1 MKMHSNIGK
10 ALSLH
15 AMALVLITGGAAA
28 GASTVGVSPPAEPLT
43 QARVV
48 LLPKAERSVWLNYL
62 ERSAKQRQADKDA
75 LQAELKSAGIKTPIE
90 PPHSFGARSVPL
102 DKAASWY
109 AEAQARHIAD
119 VIVSFQIPSG
129 GWGKNMDMSQEP
141 RRPGEAYVPNN
152 ISKFLSAG
160 DFDTPLEPEWNYVG
174 TIDNDAT
181 MTQLHFFARVITAVG
196 VKDGAAYH
204 ASFLRGMNY
213 LFAAQFPNG
222 GWPQVWPLEGGYHDA
237 ITYNDDA
244 MTQVVELMLQVAQ
257 GQDEF
262 AFVPQNMRA
271 HAAASFARGIQSIL
285 DSQIV
290 VNGTPTVW
298 PQQSDALTLKPVSAR
313 NFEPPALC
321 SSESATLML
330 LLMNDL
336 PHPTVAQQRAIR
348 AAAAWFKKTAI
359 RGQRWERTPAGSQ
372 LLLSPGA
379 MHLWA
384 RYYQVGTDL
393 PIFGDRDKSIH
404 DQVNELSLERQ
415 HGYRWFSPDAQRALD
430 RFETWNKEHPESK

>member
-1 MKMHSNIGK
+1 MHRNIRK

-15 AMALVLITGGAAA
+15 AMALLLIAGAIAA
-28 GASTVGVSPPAEPLT
+28 GASTVGISPPAEPLT
-43 QARVV
+43 QARIA
-48 LLPKAERSVWLNYL
+48 LLPKAERSAWLNYL

-75 LQAELKSAGIKTPIE
+75 LHEELKSAGLKSPTE
-90 PPHSFGARSVPL
+90 PPHGFGARGIPL

-109 AEAQARHIAD
+109 AEAQARHIAE

-129 GWGKNMDMSQEP
+129 GWGKNMDMSKEP
-141 RRPGEAYVPNN
+141 RCPGEAFAPNN
-152 ISKFLSAG
+152 ESKFLAPG
-160 DFDTPLEPEWNYVG
+160 DFDTPLESDWNYIG

-181 MTQLHFFARVITAVG
+181 ITQIHFLAKVITAVG
-196 VKDGAAYH
+196 VKDSAAYH

-237 ITYNDDA
+237 ITFNDDA
-244 MTQVVELMLQVAQ
+244 MTQVVELMRQVAQ

-262 AFVPQNMRA
+262 AFVPQSMRVR
-271 HAAASFARGIQSIL
+271 AAASFTHGIQCIL
-285 DSQIV
+285 ASQVV

-298 PQQSDALTLKPVSAR
+298 PQQEDALTLKPVSAR

-321 SSESATLML
+321 ASESATLML
-330 LLMNDL
+330 LLMNDF
-336 PHPTVAQQRAIR
+336 PHPTAAEQRSIR
-348 AAAAWFKKTAI
+348 AAAAWFKKAAI
-359 RGQRWERTPAGSQ
+359 HGQRWVRTPEGSR
-372 LLLSPGA
+372 LVPNPGA
-379 MHLWA
+379 EPLWA

-404 DQVNELSLERQ
+404 DQVNELSMERQ

-430 RFETWNKEHPESK
+430 SFDKWNTEHPESK